1 MLRLLLELLLFLT
14 LLYSIILLLNFIIC
28 MKNLFLIPM
37 IFVSQFL
44 IAQNSYDET
53 RNLADKYQIAVKD
66 NSSEKIEKEQDVK
79 ASKGEFAHVVLFWLK
94 NPDNQQE
101 RKKFEASLGTFVKN
115 SKYIKSMHFGPPA
128 NTDRPVI
135 DNTYT
140 YCMILTF
147 TSKEEQ
153 DKYQDEPGHKT
164 FISESEDLWK
174 KVTVFDSVNS
184 W

>member
-1 MLRLLLELLLFLT
+1 
-14 LLYSIILLLNFIIC
+14 
-28 MKNLFLIPM
+28 MKNLLLIPI

-53 RNLADKYQIAVKD
+53 RDLADKHQIAKKD
-66 NSSEKIEKEQDVK
+66 NSSEKIAKEQEVK
-79 ASKGEFAHVVLFWLK
+79 ASKDEFAHVVLFWLK

-101 RKKFEASLGTFVKN
+101 RKKFESSLETFIKK
-115 SKYIKSMHFGPPA
+115 SKYVKTMHFGAPA
-128 NTDRPVI
+128 NTNRPVI

-147 TSKEEQ
+147 TSKEKQ
-153 DKYQDEPGHKT
+153 DKYQDEPGHKK
-164 FISESEDLWK
+164 FISESEDLWE
-174 KVTVFDSVNS
+174 KVIVFDSVNS

>member
-1 MLRLLLELLLFLT
+1 MKLLL
-14 LLYSIILLLNFIIC
+14 
-28 MKNLFLIPM
+28 LIPM
-37 IFVSQFL
+37 IFMSQFS
-44 IAQNSYDET
+44 ISQTNYDEAGNLHDQYQVAL
-53 RNLADKYQIAVKD
+53 RNK
-66 NSSEKIEKEQDVK
+66 SSEKIASVFHPEGKV
-79 ASKGEFAHVVLFWLK
+79 SKGEFAHVVLFWLK

-101 RKKFEASLGTFVKN
+101 RKKFESSLGTFIKN
-115 SKYIKSMHFGPPA
+115 SKYVKSMHLGAPA
-128 NTDRPVI
+128 NTNRPVI

-164 FISESEDLWK
+164 FISESEELWE
-174 KVTVFDSVNS
+174 KVTVYDSVNF

>member
-1 MLRLLLELLLFLT
+1 
-14 LLYSIILLLNFIIC
+14 
-28 MKNLFLIPM
+28 MKNLLLIPI

-53 RNLADKYQIAVKD
+53 RDLADKHQIAKKD
-66 NSSEKIEKEQDVK
+66 NSSEKIAKEQEVK

-94 NPDNQQE
+94 NPDNQLE
-101 RKKFEASLGTFVKN
+101 RKKFESSLETFIKN
-115 SKYIKSMHFGPPA
+115 SKYVKTMHFGAPA
-128 NTDRPVI
+128 NTNRPVI

-153 DKYQDEPGHKT
+153 DKYQDEAGHKK
-164 FISESEDLWK
+164 FISESEGLWG
-174 KVTVFDSVNS
+174 KVIVFDSINS